1 MTPND
6 YKIRQDLYH
15 RLNSEHTDDLSKVP
29 VELTDDVLLN
39 ALRYFK
45 ETDVGWIYPSKSY
58 MVGICYARWLS
69 ETFGGSPL
77 EYLKD
82 QSLLH
87 NNDPYFQNYNLDPET
102 YDQILL
108 EIGYWNF
115 DESMGMVPEV
125 KQYFIKEF
133 MLDTDPL

>member
-1 MTPND
+1 MTHD

-15 RLNSEHTDDLSKVP
+15 RLNSEHADDLSKVA
-29 VELTDDVLLN
+29 VEITEDVLTN
-39 ALRYFK
+39 ALRYFN

-58 MVGICYARWLS
+58 MVGICYSRWLS

-82 QSLLH
+82 QSLLY
-87 NNDPYFQNYNLDPET
+87 NNDPYFLNYNLDPDT
-102 YDQILL
+102 YDQILNAV
-108 EIGYWNF
+108 GFWNF
-115 DESMGMVPEV
+115 DETKGMVPEV